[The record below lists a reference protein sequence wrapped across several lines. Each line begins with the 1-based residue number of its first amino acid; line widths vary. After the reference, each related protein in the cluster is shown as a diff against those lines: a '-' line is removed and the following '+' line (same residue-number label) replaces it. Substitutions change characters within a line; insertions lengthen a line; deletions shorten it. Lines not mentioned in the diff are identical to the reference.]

1 MEGSWNA
8 ANQMLN
14 GQSAVSWHFSVL
26 KDGTVFQHYP
36 TTSACWHSGSP
47 ANNNKYIGIEHEGK
61 AGEPL
66 TESQLKSS
74 VGLVKWLAAEEV
86 VRDGG
91 DELRRECG
99 ERFRILA
106 VRGVVAFERA
116 GHQRLIQSGLVIRG
130 DFRGAAEVGNGN
142 RGEEIFG
149 VFLVNRMGGGTQA
162 VQFLMKGADIF
173 RITPPFQ
180 RVIKP
185 H

>member
-74 VGLVKWLAAEEV
+74 VGLVKWLAAEEGWV
-86 VRDGG
+86 LERGSTLFEHN
-91 DELRRECG
+91 ELYLTACPSG
-99 ERFRILA
+99 RIPWGYYLNDPNHEDNFDTGLT
-106 VRGVVAFERA
+106 RIRLEDML
-116 GHQRLIQSGLVIRG
+116 RLIRDEHKHSEG
-130 DFRGAAEVGNGN
+130 DPQV
-142 RGEEIFG
+142 
-149 VFLVNRMGGGTQA
+149 LH
-162 VQFLMKGADIF
+162 DIIDGK
-173 RITPPFQ
+173 R
-180 RVIKP
+180 
-185 H
+185 